1 VRKLLCNFIVI
12 ARNKICWFGVWI
24 KITLH
29 ISRSNASFWFVHI
42 VLIVLLFFFTQR
54 QVYSGYS
61 DGYTQNHKDE
71 SHQDLSKV
79 PGTPGVDYPI
89 YHAVPETSFNCKD
102 VPYAPGMYA
111 NVETGC
117 QVQWLINCKIY
128 GNIWLNISTSNDLR
142 LWYRL

>member
-1 VRKLLCNFIVI
+1 MCYALNMFLQFTNVHRWCLTLGIITCKLFIPQITYFFIVQ
-12 ARNKICWFGVWI
+12 NC
-24 KITLH
+24 
-29 ISRSNASFWFVHI
+29 NY
-42 VLIVLLFFFTQR
+42 FFAQR

-61 DGYTQNHKDE
+61 SGYSHKDE

-102 VPYAPGMYA
+102 VPYVPGMYA

-117 QVQWLINCKIY
+117 QVRMVL
-128 GNIWLNISTSNDLR
+128 LISTKKKKL
-142 LWYRL
+142 LWFLKQNII